1 MRIVN
6 FNTEAPVTTTG
17 ASVLYGKRGLRDE
30 AA

>member
-6 FNTEAPVTTTG
+6 SNTEAPVTQPE
-17 ASVLYGKRGLRDE
+17 LPFFYGKRGLRDE